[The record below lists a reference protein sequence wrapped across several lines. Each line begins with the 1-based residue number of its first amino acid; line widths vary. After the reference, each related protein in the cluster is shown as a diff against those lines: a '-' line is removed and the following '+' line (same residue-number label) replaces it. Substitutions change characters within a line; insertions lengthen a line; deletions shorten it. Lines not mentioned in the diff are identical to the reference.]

1 MLKIINLRQ
10 NNNFCKINNN
20 KIQQNLKK
28 IKEKINKDL
37 NQKSYKATVQRN

>member
-1 MLKIINLRQ
+1 MLKIINLRK

-28 IKEKINKDL
+28 IKEKIIKAL

>member
-20 KIQQNLKK
+20 KIQQNFKK
-28 IKEKINKDL
+28 IKEKIIEAL